1 MSQLVNCQP
10 TTTGWRLRPGYLSE
24 HGSSQESVHILLGRF
39 LADHQ
44 AKSALASRSLFAD
57 NEAFR
62 WGRGKPLEK
71 VLTCK
76 EDLLFLM
83 QNPQLYR
90 NAITIIEPWE
100 HVGFNHLD
108 EDVRASVN
116 VAFIAQKVAD
126 CDTILYPAWST
137 GPLDPDLIVPVIS
150 SGLAVVVEGGD
161 PSVRDAGSFAGSKT
175 SLDELSLLVEKL
187 LLARSQTSAPAIL
200 ICLGHQLAA
209 QCHIRLIRKAVNA
222 VLKLESLS
230 SDPDGKALR
239 ALKKTCDQIRSVGAC
254 FRVAKKNGRV
264 VAESWTD
271 PDFAVGSNESKEIGE
286 RHLQHYHCPDLDAT
300 RIPLEVIRA
309 HELTAHEFV
318 GVIDTMIEYEKDV
331 NIAMFHSDEVN
342 EEAVLFANWAYR
354 LIHETIIPHRAAVA
368 VGPLSWLTQLP
379 YAIEILCSTAIDDE
393 VVTECSATCIL
404 YKGFESR
411 RIRRSFTCQF
421 HPELLS
427 DLRIVGVRQPPTY
440 DRLKKDDGV
449 RLFVRLLYEGMQE

>member
-1 MSQLVNCQP
+1 M
-10 TTTGWRLRPGYLSE
+10 
-24 HGSSQESVHILLGRF
+24 LGRF
-39 LADHQ
+39 LADHRS
-44 AKSALASRSLFAD
+44 KSPLANRSLFTD
-57 NEAFR
+57 NQSFR

-71 VLTCK
+71 VLTCP
-76 EDLLFLM
+76 EDLAFLL
-83 QNPQLYR
+83 QHPQLYR

-116 VAFIAQKVAD
+116 VAFLAQKIAD

-137 GPLDPDLIVPVIS
+137 GLLDPDLLVPAIS
-150 SGLAVVVEGGD
+150 AGLAVVVEGGD
-161 PSVRDAGSFAGSKT
+161 PSVRDPNSFAGARC
-175 SLDELSLLVEKL
+175 SLDDLSLVVEKL
-187 LLARSQTSAPAIL
+187 LVSRSSTSAPGIF

-209 QCHIRLIRKAVNA
+209 QCHIRLLRKAVNA
-222 VLKLESLS
+222 ILRLETIP
-230 SDPDGKALR
+230 SDDDGRALR
-239 ALKKTCDQIRSVGAC
+239 ALKATCDRIRNVGAS
-254 FRVAKKNGRV
+254 FRVAKQGGTV

-271 PDFAVGSNESKEIGE
+271 PEFAVGPNETKEIGE
-286 RHLQHYHCPDLDAT
+286 RHLHHYRCPDLDAS
-300 RIPLEVIRA
+300 RIPPEVLRA
-309 HELTAHEFV
+309 HELTAHEFA

-342 EEAVLFANWAYR
+342 EEAILFANWAYR
-354 LIHETIIPHRAAVA
+354 LLHETIVPHRGVVA

-393 VVTECSATCIL
+393 IITQCSATCIL
-404 YKGFESR
+404 YKDHETR
-411 RIRRSFTCQF
+411 RVRRSFTCQF

-440 DRLKKDDGV
+440 ERLKMDDGI